1 MQFHHLQSFKLAKCR
16 TLSFNK
22 FCFVQFSFKII
33 WRESGL
39 EMVSG
44 LCSRRHTYYLLL
56 GHNVRSRSQNW
67 HNVGHTVRSRSQLY
81 SNVLFVQYAS
91 LVSKNLNPK
100 NNFPIENIFW
110 KLFNNNLSLSSFRME
125 T

>member
-44 LCSRRHTYYLLL
+44 LAAGGKPTICCWGTMSDQEVKTGTMWGTL
-56 GHNVRSRSQNW
+56 
-67 HNVGHTVRSRSQLY
+67 
-81 SNVLFVQYAS
+81 
-91 LVSKNLNPK
+91 
-100 NNFPIENIFW
+100 
-110 KLFNNNLSLSSFRME
+110 
-125 T
+125 